1 MILGYHRHIKNE
13 YIPESFMGK
22 TALEPTQLQRR
33 FCVELVKDSSNVTDA
48 YRRAAG
54 PVLGARQSAHKLMH
68 HPKMLEWMT
77 QHRLQL
83 DKKAAYTLASCHAD
97 HETAKR
103 MAMTAGEFL
112 IAVDS
117 QMKLHGLTH
126 VTKVVN
132 SVGYTSDA
140 VRAMSD
146 DSLIELLGAARVQQL
161 ALGLIS

>member
-1 MILGYHRHIKNE
+1 
-13 YIPESFMGK
+13 MGL
-22 TALEPTQLQRR
+22 TAHEPTQLQRR

-103 MAMTAGEFL
+103 MAITAGEYL
-112 IAVDS
+112 TAVDG
-117 QMKLHGLTH
+117 QMKLHGLTC

-132 SVGYTSDA
+132 SIGYTAQTLRVMD
-140 VRAMSD
+140 D
-146 DSLIELLGAARVQQL
+146 DSLVRLLGPDRVGRL
-161 ALGLIS
+161 ACGFVE

>member
-1 MILGYHRHIKNE
+1 MAEPILKIT
-13 YIPESFMGK
+13 P
-22 TALEPTQLQRR
+22 LQMA
-33 FCVELVKDSSNVTDA
+33 FCVELIKDPSNA
-48 YRRAAG
+48 AASRSAAG

-68 HPKMLEWMT
+68 HPKMQEWMT

-103 MAMTAGEFL
+103 MAITAGEYL
-112 IAVDS
+112 TAVDG
-117 QMKLHGLTH
+117 QMKLHGLTC

-140 VRAMSD
+140 LRAMSD
-146 DSLIELLGAARVQQL
+146 DSLIQLLGECRIQRL
-161 ALGLIS
+161 ALGWVS

>member
-1 MILGYHRHIKNE
+1 MVVI
-13 YIPESFMGK
+13 IPWMMRIMSES
-22 TALEPTQLQRR
+22 ALKITPLQRA
-33 FCVELVKDSSNVTDA
+33 FCLEIIKDPSNATAA
-48 YRRAAG
+48 YKAAAG

-68 HPKMLEWMT
+68 HPKMQEWMT

-103 MAMTAGEFL
+103 MAITAGEFL
-112 IAVDS
+112 TAVDG

-132 SVGYTSDA
+132 SVGYTA
-140 VRAMSD
+140 QTLRAMDD
-146 DSLIELLGAARVQQL
+146 DSLVRLLGPDRVGRL
-161 ALGLIS
+161 ACGLVK

>member
-1 MILGYHRHIKNE
+1 
-13 YIPESFMGK
+13 MGQ
-22 TALEPTQLQRR
+22 TAHEPTQLQRR
-33 FCVELVKDSSNVTDA
+33 FCVELIKDPSNAAAA
-48 YRRAAG
+48 YRAAAG

-68 HPKMLEWMT
+68 HPKMQEWMT

-103 MAMTAGEFL
+103 MAITAGEYL
-112 IAVDS
+112 TAVDG
-117 QMKLHGLTH
+117 QMKLHGLTC

-140 VRAMSD
+140 LRAMSD
-146 DSLIELLGAARVQQL
+146 DSLIQLLGEGRIQRL
-161 ALGLIS
+161 ALGWVS

>member
-1 MILGYHRHIKNE
+1 
-13 YIPESFMGK
+13 MGL
-22 TALEPTQLQRR
+22 TAHEPTQLQRR
-33 FCVELVKDSSNVTDA
+33 FCVELIKDPSNAAAA
-48 YRRAAG
+48 YRSAAG

-68 HPKMLEWMT
+68 HPKMQEWMT

-103 MAMTAGEFL
+103 MAITAGEYL
-112 IAVDS
+112 TAVDG

-132 SVGYTSDA
+132 SVGYTAQTLRVMDDDLL
-140 VRAMSD
+140 VR
-146 DSLIELLGAARVQQL
+146 LLGPDRVGRL
-161 ALGLIS
+161 ACGLVK

>member
-1 MILGYHRHIKNE
+1 
-13 YIPESFMGK
+13 MGLS
-22 TALEPTQLQRR
+22 AHEPTQLQRR
-33 FCVELVKDSSNVTDA
+33 FCVELVKDPSNAAAA
-48 YRRAAG
+48 YRSAAG

-68 HPKMLEWMT
+68 HPKMQEWMT

-103 MAMTAGEFL
+103 MAITAGEFL
-112 IAVDS
+112 TAVDG

-132 SVGYTSDA
+132 SVGYTAQTLRVMDDA
-140 VRAMSD
+140 SLVR
-146 DSLIELLGAARVQQL
+146 LLGPDRVGRL
-161 ALGLIS
+161 ACGLVE

>member
-1 MILGYHRHIKNE
+1 MS
-13 YIPESFMGK
+13 ES
-22 TALEPTQLQRR
+22 ALKITPLQRA
-33 FCVELVKDSSNVTDA
+33 FCVEIIKDPSNATAA
-48 YRRAAG
+48 YKAAAG

-68 HPKMLEWMT
+68 HPKMQEWMT

-83 DKKAAYTLASCHAD
+83 DKTAAYTLETCHAD

-103 MAMTAGEFL
+103 MATTAGEFL
-112 IAVDS
+112 TAVDG

-140 VRAMSD
+140 LRAMSD
-146 DSLIELLGAARVQQL
+146 DSLIRLLGEGRVRRL
-161 ALGLIS
+161 ALELIS

>member
-1 MILGYHRHIKNE
+1 MVAIIPWMIRLMSE
-13 YIPESFMGK
+13 P
-22 TALEPTQLQRR
+22 ALKITPLQMA
-33 FCVELVKDSSNVTDA
+33 FCVELIKDPSNAAEA
-48 YRRAAG
+48 YRSAAG
-54 PVLGARQSAHKLMH
+54 PVRGARQSAHKLMH
-68 HPKMLEWMT
+68 HPKMKEWMT

-83 DKKAAYTLASCHAD
+83 DKTAAYTLESCHAD

-112 IAVDS
+112 TAVDG

-140 VRAMSD
+140 LRTMSD
-146 DSLIELLGAARVQQL
+146 DSLIRLLGEGRVQRL
-161 ALGLIS
+161 ALGLVS

>member
-1 MILGYHRHIKNE
+1 
-13 YIPESFMGK
+13 MGLS
-22 TALEPTQLQRR
+22 AHEPTQLQRR
-33 FCVELVKDSSNVTDA
+33 FCVELIKDPSNAAAA
-48 YRRAAG
+48 YRSAAG

-68 HPKMLEWMT
+68 HPKMQEWMT

-103 MAMTAGEFL
+103 MAITAGEFL
-112 IAVDS
+112 TAVDG

-132 SVGYTSDA
+132 SVGYTAQTLRIMD
-140 VRAMSD
+140 D
-146 DSLIELLGAARVQQL
+146 DSLVRLLGPDRVGRL
-161 ALGLIS
+161 ACGLVE

>member
-1 MILGYHRHIKNE
+1 MSEPILKIT
-13 YIPESFMGK
+13 P
-22 TALEPTQLQRR
+22 LQMA
-33 FCVELVKDSSNVTDA
+33 FCVELIKDPSNAAAA
-48 YRRAAG
+48 YRSAAG

-68 HPKMLEWMT
+68 HPKMQEWMT

-103 MAMTAGEFL
+103 MAITAGEYL
-112 IAVDS
+112 TAVDG

-132 SVGYTSDA
+132 SVGYTA
-140 VRAMSD
+140 QTLRAMDD
-146 DSLIELLGAARVQQL
+146 DSLVRLLGPDRVGRL
-161 ALGLIS
+161 ACGLVK

>member
-1 MILGYHRHIKNE
+1 
-13 YIPESFMGK
+13 MGL
-22 TALEPTQLQRR
+22 TAHEPTQLQRR

-54 PVLGARQSAHKLMH
+54 PVLGVRQSAHKLMH

-77 QHRLQL
+77 HHRLQL

-112 IAVDS
+112 TAVDG
-117 QMKLHGLTH
+117 QMKLHGLMH

-132 SVGYTSDA
+132 SVGYSAQTLRVMD
-140 VRAMSD
+140 D
-146 DSLIELLGAARVQQL
+146 DSLVRLIGPDRVGRL
-161 ALGLIS
+161 ASGLVK

>member
-1 MILGYHRHIKNE
+1 
-13 YIPESFMGK
+13 MGL
-22 TALEPTQLQRR
+22 TAHEPTQLQRR

-54 PVLGARQSAHKLMH
+54 PVLGARQSAHKLMY
-68 HPKMLEWMT
+68 HPKMQEWMT

-103 MAMTAGEFL
+103 MAITAGEFL
-112 IAVDS
+112 TAVDG
-117 QMKLHGLTH
+117 QMRLHGLMC

-132 SVGYTSDA
+132 SIGYTAQTLRVMD
-140 VRAMSD
+140 D
-146 DSLIELLGAARVQQL
+146 DSLVRLLGPDRVGRL
-161 ALGLIS
+161 ACGFVE

>member
-1 MILGYHRHIKNE
+1 
-13 YIPESFMGK
+13 MGK

-33 FCVELVKDSSNVTDA
+33 FCVELVKDSRNVTDA

-68 HPKMLEWMT
+68 HPKMQEWMT

-83 DKKAAYTLASCHAD
+83 DKKAAYTLESCHAD

-112 IAVDS
+112 TAVDS

>member
-1 MILGYHRHIKNE
+1 MSEPILKIT
-13 YIPESFMGK
+13 P
-22 TALEPTQLQRR
+22 LQMA
-33 FCVELVKDSSNVTDA
+33 FCVELIKDPSNAAEA
-48 YRRAAG
+48 YRSAAG
-54 PVLGARQSAHKLMH
+54 SVRGARQSAHKLMH
-68 HPKMLEWMT
+68 HPKMQEWMT

-83 DKKAAYTLASCHAD
+83 DKKAAYTLESCHAD
-97 HETAKR
+97 HEIAKH

-112 IAVDS
+112 TAVDG

-146 DSLIELLGAARVQQL
+146 DSLVQLIGEGRIQRL
-161 ALGLIS
+161 ACDLSR

>member
-1 MILGYHRHIKNE
+1 MAEPILKIT
-13 YIPESFMGK
+13 P
-22 TALEPTQLQRR
+22 LQMA
-33 FCVELVKDSSNVTDA
+33 FCVELIKDPSNAAAA
-48 YRRAAG
+48 YRSAAG

-68 HPKMLEWMT
+68 HPKMQEWMT

-103 MAMTAGEFL
+103 MAITAGEFL
-112 IAVDS
+112 TAVDG

-132 SVGYTSDA
+132 SVGYTA
-140 VRAMSD
+140 QTLRAMDD
-146 DSLIELLGAARVQQL
+146 DSLVRLLGPDRVGRL
-161 ALGLIS
+161 ACGLVK

>member
-1 MILGYHRHIKNE
+1 MAEPILKIT
-13 YIPESFMGK
+13 P
-22 TALEPTQLQRR
+22 LQMA
-33 FCVELVKDSSNVTDA
+33 FCVELIKDPSNAAA
-48 YRRAAG
+48 YRSAAG

-68 HPKMLEWMT
+68 HPKMQEWMT

-103 MAMTAGEFL
+103 MAITAGEFL
-112 IAVDS
+112 TAVDG

-132 SVGYTSDA
+132 SVGYTAQTLRVMD
-140 VRAMSD
+140 D
-146 DSLIELLGAARVQQL
+146 DSLVRLLGPDRVGRL
-161 ALGLIS
+161 ACGLVE